1 LDIPKI
7 RKLSFS
13 RAKNDSRNDIYGF
26 VYGCNSCAT
35 DFSDHSWADGFPKF
49 RPGTVWA
56 IFCAVIVF
64 PVAMAVR
71 LIATPIVNIFE
82 PQDKPFNIP
91 RS

>member
-1 LDIPKI
+1 MGRRFSKI
-7 RKLSFS
+7 QAWDCLAR
-13 RAKNDSRNDIYGF
+13 
-26 VYGCNSCAT
+26 
-35 DFSDHSWADGFPKF
+35 
-49 RPGTVWA
+49 